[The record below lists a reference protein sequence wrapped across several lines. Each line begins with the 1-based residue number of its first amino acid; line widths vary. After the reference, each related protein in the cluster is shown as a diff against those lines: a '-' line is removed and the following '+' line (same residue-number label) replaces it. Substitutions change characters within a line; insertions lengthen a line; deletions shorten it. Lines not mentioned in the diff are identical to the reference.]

1 MIRLFINLFASNYRF
16 QTLHHGRNFLDFSTF
31 FLNFAIAYLNRLDF
45 GWLIL
50 LHLRYIED
58 FHFIVD
64 NNLNHSI
71 LPKNVHYPVAE
82 MSYFLAYLCC
92 PNLGYH

>member
-1 MIRLFINLFASNYRF
+1 MRRLFINLFASNYRF
-16 QTLHHGRNFLDFSTF
+16 QTLHHGRYFLDFLTL
-31 FLNFAIAYLNRLDF
+31 FLDFAIAHLNRLDC

-64 NNLNHSI
+64 NNLDHSI
-71 LPKNVHYPVAE
+71 LPISVHNPVSE
-82 MSYFLAYLCC
+82 MSHFLAYLGWS
-92 PNLGYH
+92 NLGYH